1 MTSAAEE
8 VEVEAGVV
16 LTAVSLDTW
25 RESVVSAVAVVDR
38 VVVVVEGRVL
48 IVVAWGISRGSV
60 QAVAAAAAVG
70 LEEEE
75 AVVAVMGG
83 LEVVAVAVMG
93 GLEVAAVEV
102 EVEVIA
108 SIVGSKGTLLENVP
122 TVQVLDN

>member
-1 MTSAAEE
+1 MTSAAE
-8 VEVEAGVV
+8 EVEAGVV

-25 RESVVSAVAVVDR
+25 RESVVSAVA
-38 VVVVVEGRVL
+38 VVEGRVL

-75 AVVAVMGG
+75 EAVA
-83 LEVVAVAVMG
+83 AVMG
-93 GLEVAAVEV
+93 GLEVAAVA
-102 EVEVIA
+102 VEVIA

>member
-1 MTSAAEE
+1 MTSAAE
-8 VEVEAGVV
+8 EVEAGVV

-38 VVVVVEGRVL
+38 VVVEGRVL

-60 QAVAAAAAVG
+60 QAVAAAAVG

-75 AVVAVMGG
+75 EAVA
-83 LEVVAVAVMG
+83 AVMG
-93 GLEVAAVEV
+93 GLEVAAVA
-102 EVEVIA
+102 VEVIA

>member
-1 MTSAAEE
+1 M
-8 VEVEAGVV
+8 EAGVV